1 MVLNNPD
8 LNNYNACIWDAPG
21 ASKPIKHNKMA
32 ENYILLNKKEL
43 QELIETAVKNA
54 MEEFITTPVMGDI
67 PKEEMWTRQ
76 KTAEV
81 LGISPQTVS
90 AMVLRGQLDA
100 VKPGRKY
107 KFLKSKIYA
116 YLANKKN

>member
-1 MVLNNPD
+1 MLIYGMPPVL
-8 LNNYNACIWDAPG
+8 ACQL
-21 ASKPIKHNKMA
+21 KKLKMA

-54 MEEFITTPVMGDI
+54 MDEFITTPIMGNT
-67 PKEEMWTRQ
+67 PKEETWTR
-76 KTAEV
+76 KRAAKE
-81 LGISPQTVS
+81 LGIAEQTLS
-90 AMVLRGQLDA
+90 KMVLRGEIDG

-107 KFLKSKIYA
+107 KFLKSRIYA

>member
-8 LNNYNACIWDAPG
+8 LNNHNAIIWNNPDV
-21 ASKPIKHNKMA
+21 SKPINTNSMA
-32 ENYILLNKKEL
+32 DNYILLNKKEL

-54 MEEFITTPVMGDI
+54 MDEFITTPVMGDI
-67 PKEEMWTRQ
+67 PKEEMWTRK

-81 LGISPQTVS
+81 LGVSPQTVS
-90 AMVLRGQLDA
+90 AMVLRGEIDG

-107 KFLKSKIYA
+107 KFLKSKVYA

>member
-1 MVLNNPD
+1 MLTYGIPPVLARQ
-8 LNNYNACIWDAPG
+8 LNLT
-21 ASKPIKHNKMA
+21 KMA
-32 ENYILLNKKEL
+32 DNYILLNKKEL

-54 MEEFITTPVMGDI
+54 MDEFITTPIMGDI
-67 PKEEMWTRQ
+67 PKEEMWSRQ

-107 KFLKSKIYA
+107 KFLKSKVYA

>member
-1 MVLNNPD
+1 MVLNNPG
-8 LNNYNACIWDAPG
+8 LNNYNANIWDTPG
-21 ASKPIKHNKMA
+21 VSKPIKSNKMA
-32 ENYILLNKKEL
+32 DNNILLNKKEL